1 MANPNIV
8 NVSTIYGNT
17 AQATPSNTS
26 ANVLLANASGSG
38 KVYKVDMVVASN
50 IDGTN
55 AVNASVGIN
64 SAADGSGSTILLA
77 STISVPANASLIL
90 VDKSISFYLLENK
103 SVVVTSGTSS
113 KISFTV
119 SYEDI
124 S

>member
-17 AQATPSNTS
+17 AQATPSDTS

-38 KVYKVDMVVASN
+38 KVYKVDMIVASN

-90 VDKSISFYLLENK
+90 VDKSVSFYLLENK
-103 SVVVTSGTSS
+103 SIVITSGTAS
-113 KISFTV
+113 KISYTV